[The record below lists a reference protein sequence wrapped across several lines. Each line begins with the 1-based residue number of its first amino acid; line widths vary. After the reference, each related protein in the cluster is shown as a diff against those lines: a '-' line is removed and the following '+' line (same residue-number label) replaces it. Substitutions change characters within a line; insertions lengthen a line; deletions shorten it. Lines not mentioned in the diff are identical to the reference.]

1 MKFFERIRHRR
12 ARALL
17 SSYIDGEVSAAEG
30 RRVEEHAAGCSEC
43 RDEIESLR
51 ATVDLVRALPE
62 LEPPRSFELTRLP
75 DEEPGAAFGVWAP
88 RLATSV
94 AGLLL
99 VALLAGD
106 FAGALTQSGG
116 FDEEAAEMQSDAPT
130 ESAMMQALEAPAAA
144 APQAEAPAQ
153 MSRLMSADAEAET
166 PDQESESAESTS
178 EAPEQAMKAAAP
190 RAAVGDAQ
198 AKEPADPPPA
208 PEADDVAAP
217 GISEPSDA
225 EGGLVVPLRELQ
237 VAAAACFVALA
248 AITVWLARRRRV
260 R

>member
-1 MKFFERIRHRR
+1 MEFFERIRHRR

-17 SSYIDGEVSAAEG
+17 SSYIDGEVSAAEA
-30 RRVEEHAAGCSEC
+30 RRVEEHAAGCSVC

-51 ATVDLVRALPE
+51 TTVDLVRALPE

-106 FAGALTQSGG
+106 FTGALTQTGG
-116 FDEEAAEMQSDAPT
+116 FDEEAAP
-130 ESAMMQALEAPAAA
+130 ESAMTQVFEAPAAA

-153 MSRLMSADAEAET
+153 MSRLTSADEEAAT

-198 AKEPADPPPA
+198 AQESADPPPA
-208 PEADDVAAP
+208 PEEDDIVAP

-237 VAAAACFVALA
+237 VAAAVCFVALA